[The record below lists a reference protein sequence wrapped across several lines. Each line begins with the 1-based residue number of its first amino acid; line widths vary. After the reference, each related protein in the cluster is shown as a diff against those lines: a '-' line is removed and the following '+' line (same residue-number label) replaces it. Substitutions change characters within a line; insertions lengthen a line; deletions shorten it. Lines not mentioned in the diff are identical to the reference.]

1 MRWRIPIVVLLA
13 LFVAVSCDQQP
24 VSPTDDQVVAESPP
38 FNFTNNYGW
47 HGKTFRT
54 TRAYGWLASDEG
66 RDLIAQMATYPYRCG
81 LNDFV
86 GPVTDQEVQNNPD
99 LADEIYHALVK
110 GELSVELYDWTG
122 NWAPFD
128 CANWTADRYMGTGRC
143 KLIYTD
149 NDVDAWLGGHPN
161 NNSFGVKCTGKVELD
176 DGSMTNFNYHFK
188 ETWKSGKPNSNII
201 ETLKIS
207 NDPR

>member
-1 MRWRIPIVVLLA
+1 MLRRIPLVAVLA

-24 VSPTDDQVVAESPP
+24 VSPTGDQVVAESPT
-38 FNFTNNYGW
+38 FNFTNNDGW

-54 TRAYGWLASDEG
+54 TTIYGWVAWDEE
-66 RDLIAQMATYPYRCG
+66 RDLIAPMMTGPFLCG
-81 LNDFV
+81 LNEDI
-86 GPVTDQEVQNNPD
+86 GPVTLQEVHNNPD
-99 LADEIYHALVK
+99 LAAEIYHSLFK

-122 NWAPFD
+122 HWLPWD
-128 CANWTADRYMGTGRC
+128 CANWTSDRYLGTGSC
-143 KLIYTD
+143 KLVATD

-161 NNSFGVKCTGKVELD
+161 NNSYGVKCNGKVELD
-176 DGSMTNFNYHFK
+176 GGSITSFNYHFK
-188 ETWKSGKPNSNII
+188 HTWNPDKPNENLF